1 MMEEVEG
8 SVRPGEEPVHR
19 HWPLKFVHSVQLHGI
34 FWASVFGDTW
44 ALKVTETHNTHNTHH
59 THHTHTTQ
67 AQTGL
72 RVTIFCVLL

>member
-44 ALKVTETHNTHNTHH
+44 ALKVTETHTTHPTHKFGASRH
-59 THHTHTTQ
+59 VP
-67 AQTGL
+67 G
-72 RVTIFCVLL
+72 